1 MIKKI
6 SNIEFRSV
14 LSRPLPWVLFFI
26 TLRLILLFKAKDMDS
41 HLGGEDGDRYLNEA
55 MNLIKYEIFAYI
67 NGNPP
72 LPSAYDMPLYPFWLA
87 GLILIT
93 NNIDTAVVVA
103 SVMNCIF
110 FGFVSFAIYRLSLQL
125 LKNKPIG
132 ILAIIIFSS
141 FPETYPYTIY
151 YMPDILFLAL
161 FTWSL
166 FFFIDYFQ
174 CYSKKSLVVSSLLLG
189 LSALTKPVGIMLII
203 LSLLSIFVWFILK
216 RREVIKGIQALL
228 IMFSIFFA
236 ILSPWVVRNFITF
249 GELGTSTIFG
259 TNLFD
264 YNYRY
269 MLKSKFPNTLD
280 AQLQFENNFLEKRE
294 RILQVLTKEQLLNP
308 MIVSDK
314 LGSVAK
320 SEILSNF
327 TEYIETVVKRHP
339 RLYFGTGTI
348 ALFNLLGENHTV
360 DEMKQFV
367 SGQIKW
373 NALPQRAQ
381 IVQSVSWSILIILYV
396 VAFFGLIRL
405 IFKKNWIPL
414 CVLLI
419 VYAYFT
425 ILIGP
430 IPLTRYRIMLLPSLS
445 ILGAYGL
452 FSLIKKNNNPFVK

>member
-1 MIKKI
+1 MIKTI
-6 SNIEFRSV
+6 GNIEFRGV
-14 LSRPLPWVLFFI
+14 LSKPLPWVLFFI
-26 TLRLILLFKAKDMDS
+26 TLRLILLFKAKDMNS

-67 NGNPP
+67 NADPP

-87 GLILIT
+87 GLILIN
-93 NNIDTAVVVA
+93 NNIDTAVVMA

-110 FGFVSFAIYRLSLQL
+110 FGFASFAIYRISLQL
-125 LKNKPIG
+125 LKNKLISL
-132 ILAIIIFSS
+132 LAIIIFSS

-166 FFFIDYFQ
+166 FFLIDYFQ
-174 CYSKKSLVVSSLLLG
+174 YYSNKSLVVSSLLLG
-189 LSALTKPVGIMLII
+189 LSALTKPVGIMLIM

-216 RREVIKGIQALL
+216 RREVIKGIQASL
-228 IMFSIFFA
+228 IMFSIFSA
-236 ILSPWVVRNFITF
+236 ILSPWVVRNFMTF
-249 GELGTSTIFG
+249 GEFGTSTIFG

-269 MLKSKFPNTLD
+269 MLKSKLPNTVD
-280 AQLQFENNFLEKRE
+280 AQLKFEKNFLEKRE
-294 RILQVLTKEQLLNP
+294 SILQVLTNEQRLNP

-320 SEILSNF
+320 TEILLNF

-348 ALFNLLGENHTV
+348 ALFNLLGDNYTV

-367 SGQIKW
+367 LGQIKW
-373 NALPQRAQ
+373 NALPQKAQ
-381 IVQSVSWSILIILYV
+381 IVQSVSWSILIILYAF
-396 VAFFGLIRL
+396 AFFGGTRL
-405 IFKKNWIPL
+405 ILKKNWLPL
-414 CVLLI
+414 CILLI
-419 VYAYFT
+419 IYAYFT

-430 IPLTRYRIMLLPSLS
+430 VPLTRYRIMLLPSLS

-452 FSLIKKNNNPFVK
+452 FSLIKKNNNLFVK